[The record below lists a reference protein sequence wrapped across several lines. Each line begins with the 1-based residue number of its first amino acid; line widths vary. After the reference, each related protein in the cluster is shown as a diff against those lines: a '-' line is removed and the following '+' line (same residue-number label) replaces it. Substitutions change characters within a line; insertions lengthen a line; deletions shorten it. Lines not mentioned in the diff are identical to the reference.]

1 MSYSGLLLL
10 LLLSPLSLSTV
21 AELPRSDDAC
31 SPHPLALCLGP
42 VCGGQTIVRASRSPH
57 YLGPALV
64 GPPGKIK
71 GLGLSCVVC
80 GDTSSGKH
88 YGILAC
94 NGCSGFF
101 KRSVR
106 RKLIYRFVLGRES
119 AAGLV
124 WRGLMLPVRAA
135 PAVLSVVTC
144 TAAVGMARYRNWYV
158 FRKPLILPRT
168 RPQPRSRAQL
178 HYCTCLE
185 VLSKLMGR
193 GVGL

>member
-1 MSYSGLLLL
+1 MFVVVNVTYSVLLLL
-10 LLLSPLSLSTV
+10 LLPLSPLSLSIV

-106 RKLIYRFVLGRES
+106 RKLIYRFVQ
-119 AAGLV
+119 AAALV
-124 WRGLMLPVRAA
+124 WRGLILPVRASGQGQ
-135 PAVLSVVTC
+135 PPTLLYVL
-144 TAAVGMARYRNWYV
+144 
-158 FRKPLILPRT
+158 
-168 RPQPRSRAQL
+168 RSP
-178 HYCTCLE
+178 
-185 VLSKLMGR
+185 
-193 GVGL
+193 